1 LKNGRAFSLS
11 GKQEF
16 LPQSCRITLRPL
28 MKLKNLVKEAAETS
42 RPFRVTKGEDFR
54 LKDYDPAD
62 TGGLKDKDKAIKTLK
77 RGVKL
82 LSRLQEK
89 LYAQDRWALL
99 LIFQAMDAAGKDGAI
114 KHVMSGI
121 NPQGCSVTAFK
132 APSQEELDHEFLWRA
147 HKAIPERGKIGLFN
161 RSYYEEVLV
170 VRVHK
175 ELLKA
180 QRLPKELTGKDI
192 WEKRYEDI
200 NNFEEYLTRNGVVI
214 LKFFLHLSK
223 GEQKLRFLERL
234 EMPEKNWKF
243 SMDDVKERECW
254 DDYQTAYEKMVQ
266 NTATKHAPWYVVPA
280 DNKWFTRL
288 TVASATIEVLNS
300 LDLQFPEVDK
310 EKKKEL
316 AKVREALLH
325 NKE

>member
-1 LKNGRAFSLS
+1 MCGPSLLFTI
-11 GKQEF
+11 KQEF
-16 LPQSCRITLRPL
+16 LPRTSRITLRSL
-28 MKLKNLVKEAAETS
+28 MKLKKLVKEAAETS

-54 LKDYDPAD
+54 LKDYGPAD
-62 TGGLKDKDKAIKTLK
+62 TGGLKDKDKALKTLK

-82 LSRLQEK
+82 LSHLQEK

-121 NPQGCSVTAFK
+121 NPQGCGVTAFK

-147 HKAIPERGKIGLFN
+147 HKAIPERGKLGLFN

-175 ELLKA
+175 ELLEA
-180 QRLPKELTGKDI
+180 QRLPKELIGKDI

-223 GEQKLRFLERL
+223 AEQKKRFLERL

-243 SMDDVKERECW
+243 SMADVKEREHW
-254 DDYQTAYEKMVQ
+254 KDYQKAYEEMIQ
-266 NTATKHAPWYVVPA
+266 NTATKHAPWYVIPA

-288 TVASATIEVLNS
+288 AVAAAAIEALDS

-316 AKVREALLH
+316 AKVRETLSPAQ
-325 NKE
+325 